1 MEPVGFFSGVV
12 SGFDWRALVDQII
25 QIERRPISRVETDIA
40 NTNTRISAFQT
51 FRSLLAT
58 FKTSAKDLRTGVA
71 FESVSTT
78 TTGTTAAGV
87 PILSAFAEAGTSP
100 GAYQVEVLALAQT
113 EKLGGAQFAD
123 QSAALSLSGDFFVNG
138 TRIQILTTDSLLS
151 IRDKINDANAGN
163 NPTDVTASILSSG
176 TNIYRML
183 LTADDSGAAGID
195 LVDGTAGLLETLGF
209 LDNTTQIK
217 HATSSGGESDRFSAK
232 TTVVATLLGLTD
244 PVGSQNVTIAGQSV
258 AIDLDNDSLNA
269 IATKI
274 DALTGVS
281 ATVQSNTLADGT
293 TEYYVD
299 ITGTTSFVDAGK
311 ALQLLGVVEGG
322 RATVAQ
328 SVVGDA
334 LTDGNDST
342 IATTATTLANL
353 WSGGTNAGVLAGDK
367 FTITGTRG
375 DGTTISLGDYTV
387 GGGDTVATLLTF
399 INDPTNGYGAGS
411 RTATASIDAQGRI
424 KLADGTGGDSQ
435 LTLSIVAHNDGGGTL
450 DFGTFDIDDLGR
462 DREII
467 TGSDAQVRVDGITL
481 NRSSNTITDVV
492 SGVTF
497 TLHTADPD
505 VIASVVV
512 ARSADAAVS
521 KAQAFT
527 AAYNEVVTFIKGN
540 LVVEPGSTNI
550 PILHGDSSLRTAR
563 SSLIDTLFTAVSGV
577 ASDMATASAVGI
589 SIQADGTLEVDTTKF
604 KDAFNDR
611 FTDLQRL
618 FMERGSTTD
627 AEVTFLTSSSTAN
640 SGTYAV
646 NITTAATQASVQGSG
661 FSGTYTDDATADTM
675 TVTEAGSGSVAQIE
689 LSNGMTTQ
697 QIVDALNTDF
707 QQALKHKLETANT
720 LYSDAGATTEIV
732 AGTTFSSLF
741 NSGGSP
747 ANVTAGDTI
756 DYTGVL
762 TSGTLFSGTFTVSDP
777 ATDTIGDFVSH
788 LQGSFGSEVTV
799 SVANGKIVVE
809 DNETGDSLIAL
820 SLNAK
825 NEGGGSLDFG
835 AMDVA
840 VDGRGV
846 MQLTA
851 SAVGNDVKITHGAY
865 GATPGFLVAY
875 TAGGTD
881 GTAQL
886 GITADTYNGV
896 DVAGTIGGFAA
907 TGSGQQLVAD
917 ADTAIEGLHISYTG
931 TDARA
936 AGDVTLTV
944 GTGALLER
952 LMDRYLDAGT
962 GLLDVKDDSLSDRLI
977 RLDSRIFAME
987 ARLDRRKL
995 TLIQRFLNMEVL
1007 VGVLQSQSAAIGAQL
1022 SVLTTSLAGT
1032 KS

>member
-25 QIERRPISRVETDIA
+25 QIERRPIGRLETDIA

-58 FKTSAKDLRTGVA
+58 FKTSAQGLRTGTA
-71 FESVSTT
+71 FESVITT
-78 TTGTTAAGV
+78 TVGATAAGV
-87 PILSAFAEAGTSP
+87 PVLTAFAEDGTSP
-100 GAYQVEVLALAQT
+100 GSYQVEVLALAQT

-138 TRIQILTTDSLLS
+138 ARIEILTTDSLLS
-151 IRDKINDANAGN
+151 IRDKINDANAGDD
-163 NPTDVTASILSSG
+163 PTKVTASILSSG
-176 TNIYRML
+176 TNANRML

-209 LDNTTQIK
+209 LDGTTQIK

-232 TTVVATLLGLTD
+232 TTDIATLLGTD

-293 TEYYVD
+293 TEYFLD

-322 RATVAQ
+322 RSAVAQ
-328 SVVGDA
+328 SVVGNA

-399 INDPTNGYGAGS
+399 LNDPTNGYGAGS

-467 TGSDAQVRVDGITL
+467 TGSDAQIRVDGITL

-505 VIASVVV
+505 IIASVVV

-527 AAYNEVVTFIKGN
+527 AAYNEVVAFIKGN
-540 LVVEPGSTNI
+540 LIVEPGSTDI

-563 SSLIDTLFTAVSGV
+563 SSLVDTLFTAVSGV

-589 SIQADGTLEVDTTKF
+589 SIQADGTLEVDATKF

-627 AEVTFLTSSSTAN
+627 PEVTFLTSSSTAS

-646 NITTAATQASVQGSG
+646 NITTAAAQASVQGSG

-732 AGTTFSSLF
+732 AGTTFSSLYD
-741 NSGGSP
+741 SGTNP

-756 DYTGVL
+756 SYTGVL

-820 SLNAK
+820 SLNAN

-840 VDGRGV
+840 VNGRGV

-851 SAVGNDVKITHGAY
+851 SAVGNEVKITHGAY
-865 GATPGFLVAY
+865 GATPGFVVAY

-917 ADTAIEGLHISYTG
+917 ADTAVEGLHVSYTG
-931 TDARA
+931 TSARA

-962 GLLDVKDDSLSDRLI
+962 GLLDVKDDSLSDRII
-977 RLDSRIFAME
+977 RLESRVFAME

-1007 VGVLQSQSAAIGAQL
+1007 VGVLQSQSAAIGSQL
-1022 SVLTTSLAGT
+1022 AVLTTSFGSN
-1032 KS
+1032 K